1 MNLSFIVLIV
11 FIIVACLLA
20 SRLTTKFGLPTLL
33 IFMVL
38 GMLFGVDGIFKLDFD
53 NFELAE
59 AVCSF
64 ALVFIMFDGG
74 FGTNW
79 KNAKPVAAKSFV
91 LATIGVVI
99 TAAITAVFCYF
110 ALGFDLLTSL
120 LLGSVISSTDAAS
133 VFSVLKQKKLWL
145 KENTTSLLALES
157 GSNDPASY
165 LLTVLSLTLLA
176 GQNAASIGGLVAAQ
190 LCFALLFGVI
200 LAVGTVFVLQ
210 KTKFSVDG
218 FDTILVLAAAVAAYA
233 IPAMLGG
240 NGYLSVYLFGL
251 IVGNSKI
258 KNKVTLVHFFDGV
271 TGLAQMLVFFLLGLL
286 VTPSNL
292 PVVILPSVA
301 LFLFLT
307 FVSRPAAVFSLLA
320 LSKKQNRSSARQMAV
335 VSWAGLRGASS
346 IVFAVIAVVGGAS
359 SSIFEIVFCV
369 CIMSVALQ
377 GWTFPSVAK
386 KLGMVDAPTST
397 LKTFNDYIENRDMQL
412 LRISISENH
421 PWVGKTVREMSCL
434 TDTLIVFIKRG
445 DKAIIPKGNTKIQAG
460 DAVILGGAV
469 YSETADVTLYEKSIT
484 KGHEFADRLV
494 SEIKM
499 PENVLIVGVRRK
511 KGKTII
517 PKGNTR
523 LCQGDTL
530 ILCKGEFVE
539 EVKPDEKEV
548 PAQQTLDEAM

>member
-1 MNLSFIVLIV
+1 
-11 FIIVACLLA
+11 
-20 SRLTTKFGLPTLL
+20 
-33 IFMVL
+33 
-38 GMLFGVDGIFKLDFD
+38 
-53 NFELAE
+53 
-59 AVCSF
+59 
-64 ALVFIMFDGG
+64 
-74 FGTNW
+74 
-79 KNAKPVAAKSFV
+79 
-91 LATIGVVI
+91 
-99 TAAITAVFCYF
+99 
-110 ALGFDLLTSL
+110 
-120 LLGSVISSTDAAS
+120 
-133 VFSVLKQKKLWL
+133 
-145 KENTTSLLALES
+145 
-157 GSNDPASY
+157 
-165 LLTVLSLTLLA
+165 
-176 GQNAASIGGLVAAQ
+176 
-190 LCFALLFGVI
+190 
-200 LAVGTVFVLQ
+200 
-210 KTKFSVDG
+210 
-218 FDTILVLAAAVAAYA
+218 
-233 IPAMLGG
+233 
-240 NGYLSVYLFGL
+240 
-251 IVGNSKI
+251 
-258 KNKVTLVHFFDGV
+258 
-271 TGLAQMLVFFLLGLL
+271 
-286 VTPSNL
+286 
-292 PVVILPSVA
+292 
-301 LFLFLT
+301 
-307 FVSRPAAVFSLLA
+307 
-320 LSKKQNRSSARQMAV
+320 MAV

-369 CIMSVALQ
+369 CIMSVAVQ
-377 GWTFPSVAK
+377 GWTFPSVSK
-386 KLGMVDAPTST
+386 KLAMVDAPTGA
-397 LKTFNDYIENRDMQL
+397 LKTFNDYLESGDMQL

-548 PAQQTLDEAM
+548 PTQQTIDQAT

>member
-64 ALVFIMFDGG
+64 ALVFIMFYGG

-91 LATIGVVI
+91 LATIGVVL

-110 ALGFDLLTSL
+110 ALGFDLLTSV

-233 IPAMLGG
+233 MPAMLGG

-271 TGLAQMLVFFLLGLL
+271 TGLAQMCIFPF
-286 VTPSNL
+286 
-292 PVVILPSVA
+292 
-301 LFLFLT
+301 
-307 FVSRPAAVFSLLA
+307 
-320 LSKKQNRSSARQMAV
+320 
-335 VSWAGLRGASS
+335 GASRYAVKPS
-346 IVFAVIAVVGGAS
+346 CRNSAVGGFVFVFDLCVASCGGVFASCAFEKAKPLIGKANGVGIVGGAQRR
-359 SSIFEIVFCV
+359 VFNRICRICRGRRRRHIAFRNCV
-369 CIMSVALQ
+369 
-377 GWTFPSVAK
+377 
-386 KLGMVDAPTST
+386 
-397 LKTFNDYIENRDMQL
+397 
-412 LRISISENH
+412 LRLYN
-421 PWVGKTVREMSCL
+421 VGCRAGVEFSCRFQK
-434 TDTLIVFIKRG
+434 V
-445 DKAIIPKGNTKIQAG
+445 GN
-460 DAVILGGAV
+460 GGR
-469 YSETADVTLYEKSIT
+469 S
-484 KGHEFADRLV
+484 DRR
-494 SEIKM
+494 S
-499 PENVLIVGVRRK
+499 
-511 KGKTII
+511 
-517 PKGNTR
+517 
-523 LCQGDTL
+523 
-530 ILCKGEFVE
+530 
-539 EVKPDEKEV
+539 
-548 PAQQTLDEAM
+548 

>member
-64 ALVFIMFDGG
+64 ALVFIMFYGG

-91 LATIGVVI
+91 LATIGVVL

-110 ALGFDLLTSL
+110 ALGFDLLTSV

-233 IPAMLGG
+233 MPAMLGG

-292 PVVILPSVA
+292 PAVILPSVA

-320 LSKKQNRSSARQMAV
+320 LSKKQNRSSARQMAL

-346 IVFAVIAVVGGAS
+346 IVFAVFAVVGGADTS
-359 SSIFEIVFCV
+359 LFEIVFCV
-369 CIMSVALQ
+369 CIMSVTVQ
-377 GWTFPSVAK
+377 GWSFPAVSK
-386 KLGMVDAPTST
+386 KLAMVDAPTGA
-397 LKTFNDYIENRDMQL
+397 LKTFNDYLESGDMQL

-548 PAQQTLDEAM
+548 PAQQTFDQAT

>member
-91 LATIGVVI
+91 LATIGVVL

-110 ALGFDLLTSL
+110 ALGFDLLTSV

-233 IPAMLGG
+233 MPAMLGG

-251 IVGNSKI
+251 IVGNSKRRSYR
-258 KNKVTLVHFFDGV
+258 TC
-271 TGLAQMLVFFLLGLL
+271 
-286 VTPSNL
+286 SNACIF
-292 PVVILPSVA
+292 P
-301 LFLFLT
+301 F
-307 FVSRPAAVFSLLA
+307 
-320 LSKKQNRSSARQMAV
+320 
-335 VSWAGLRGASS
+335 GASRYAVKPS
-346 IVFAVIAVVGGAS
+346 CRNSAVGGFVFVFDLCVAPCGGVFASCAFEKAKPLIGKTNGGCVVGG
-359 SSIFEIVFCV
+359 FEGRILDSFC
-369 CIMSVALQ
+369 
-377 GWTFPSVAK
+377 
-386 KLGMVDAPTST
+386 
-397 LKTFNDYIENRDMQL
+397 
-412 LRISISENH
+412 
-421 PWVGKTVREMSCL
+421 
-434 TDTLIVFIKRG
+434 
-445 DKAIIPKGNTKIQAG
+445 GNCRCG
-460 DAVILGGAV
+460 
-469 YSETADVTLYEKSIT
+469 
-484 KGHEFADRLV
+484 
-494 SEIKM
+494 
-499 PENVLIVGVRRK
+499 RRK
-511 KGKTII
+511 
-517 PKGNTR
+517 
-523 LCQGDTL
+523 LVY
-530 ILCKGEFVE
+530 F
-539 EVKPDEKEV
+539 
-548 PAQQTLDEAM
+548 